1 MGKKKFKNPEI
12 VWQCRSRNKFGLPF
26 TRTKY
31 ILYENKL
38 VIRRGII
45 NVVEDEVELYKI
57 KDKQVHINFLGRI
70 FNYGTIYISASAVY
84 NQENCIK
91 NVKNVREVM
100 SIFEH
105 YIDTERDKYHVR
117 GRDMVGEAE
126 NHNPDFERDYDEME
140 VDVEDV
146 DNDFDHEDDN

>member
-1 MGKKKFKNPEI
+1 MAKKKFEEQKV

-26 TRTKY
+26 TLTKY

-38 VIRRGII
+38 VIRHGII

-57 KDKQVHINFLGRI
+57 KDKQVHINLLGRI

-91 NVKNVREVM
+91 NIKSVRKVM
-100 SIFEH
+100 QILEH
-105 YIDTERDKYHVR
+105 YINEERDKYHVR
-117 GRDMVGEAE
+117 GRDMIGEADD
-126 NHNPDFERDYDEME
+126 NLDYERQFDAME
-140 VDVEDV
+140 IDD
-146 DNDFDHEDDN
+146 DFDDN

>member
-1 MGKKKFKNPEI
+1 MAKKKYEEPKI
-12 VWQCRSRNKFGLPF
+12 IWQCRSRNKFGLPF
-26 TRTKY
+26 TLTKY

-38 VIRRGII
+38 VIRHGII

-91 NVKNVREVM
+91 NVKSVRKVM
-100 SIFEH
+100 QIFEH
-105 YIDTERDKYHVR
+105 YINEERDKYHVR
-117 GRDMVGEAE
+117 GRDMIGEAE
-126 NHNPDFERDYDEME
+126 DNLDYERENEHDYNVIEID
-140 VDVEDV
+140 D
-146 DNDFDHEDDN
+146 DFDN

>member
-1 MGKKKFKNPEI
+1 MAKKKFEEQKV

-26 TRTKY
+26 TLTKY

-38 VIRRGII
+38 VIRHGII

-57 KDKQVHINFLGRI
+57 KDKQVHINLLGRI

-91 NVKNVREVM
+91 NIKSVRKVM
-100 SIFEH
+100 QILEH
-105 YIDTERDKYHVR
+105 YINEERDKYHVR
-117 GRDMVGEAE
+117 GRDMIGEADD
-126 NHNPDFERDYDEME
+126 NLDYERQFDAME
-140 VDVEDV
+140 IDD
-146 DNDFDHEDDN
+146 DFDNN